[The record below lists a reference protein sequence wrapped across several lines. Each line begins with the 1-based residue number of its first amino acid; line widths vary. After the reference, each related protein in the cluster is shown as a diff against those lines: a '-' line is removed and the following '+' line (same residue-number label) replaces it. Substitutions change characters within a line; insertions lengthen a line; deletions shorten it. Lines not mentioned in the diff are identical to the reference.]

1 MGEGSKPFAVNLP
14 TSFTGRF
21 KYVFN
26 QVSSNIFPVIAAN
39 DCQQ

>member
-1 MGEGSKPFAVNLP
+1 MGEGSKPFTVNLP

-21 KYVFN
+21 KYVLK
-26 QVSSNIFPVIAAN
+26 QVSSNISYVIAAN

>member
-1 MGEGSKPFAVNLP
+1 MDEGSKPFTVNLP

-21 KYVFN
+21 KYVLK
-26 QVSSNIFPVIAAN
+26 QVSSNKSSVIAAN